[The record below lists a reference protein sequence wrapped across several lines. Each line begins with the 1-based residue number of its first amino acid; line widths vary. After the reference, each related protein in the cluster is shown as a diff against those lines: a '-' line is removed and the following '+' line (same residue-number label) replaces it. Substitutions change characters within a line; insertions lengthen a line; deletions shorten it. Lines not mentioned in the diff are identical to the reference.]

1 MMMITIHQNI
11 LKYILY
17 IQSKGDES
25 VVKQAFLIS
34 FDLHCNGKNSFH
46 SRLMNMS
53 EYFKLPG
60 FNPDLLDIAM
70 VKSYVSS
77 MKQEYISYWQ
87 NTLQHSQKLEFYRS
101 FKSNH
106 TTSSY
111 LDLTK
116 GTAGGRALVK
126 LRTSNHKLIIEI
138 GRYNQTTNYNR
149 HCPFCRSNVIK
160 DEVHFLFQCPTYSMI
175 RNKFYYKVKTLI
187 PNITEL
193 PINGLICGLINELM
207 NSSNYLEERKRTFFK
222 QKRDT
227 CGRGLRRR
235 PRVSGYFWKRRTG
248 TKRSFRATKLHVLE
262 NYYHSG
268 ISWNRWL
275 IVLVRL
281 NEN

>member
-1 MMMITIHQNI
+1 MMITINQKI

-17 IQSKGDES
+17 IQSKDEES
-25 VVKQAFLIS
+25 LVKQAFLMS

-46 SRLMNMS
+46 SHLMNMS
-53 EYFKLPG
+53 EYFKLPD

-111 LDLTK
+111 LDLT
-116 GTAGGRALVK
+116 
-126 LRTSNHKLIIEI
+126 
-138 GRYNQTTNYNR
+138 
-149 HCPFCRSNVIK
+149 
-160 DEVHFLFQCPTYSMI
+160 

-207 NSSNYLEERKRTFFK
+207 NSSNYLEESKKNLFQAKKQNMWKWKSARPTNTRKAGYAHAVIQTSYSAGSVKDATHSLFLCFKRFEFEYDTNKCARVFFF
-222 QKRDT
+222 
-227 CGRGLRRR
+227 
-235 PRVSGYFWKRRTG
+235 V
-248 TKRSFRATKLHVLE
+248 KLIQANWLVLAWYCFE
-262 NYYHSG
+262 YSVT
-268 ISWNRWL
+268 L
-275 IVLVRL
+275 
-281 NEN
+281 